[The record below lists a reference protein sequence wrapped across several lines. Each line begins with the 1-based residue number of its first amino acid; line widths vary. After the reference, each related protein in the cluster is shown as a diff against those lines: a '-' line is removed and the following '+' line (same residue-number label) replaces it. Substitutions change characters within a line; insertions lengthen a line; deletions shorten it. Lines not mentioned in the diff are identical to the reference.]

1 MPLKIPAE
9 TLLTMRR
16 ISIVFIFILLFLLVI
31 ITRLFYWQVLMSEKL
46 SVQAEDQYF
55 LKEEVT
61 ARRGEVLFADGQSL
75 ATSEKCYLVFA
86 EPRQIQNEKNF
97 AKKLSPIL
105 QMDEATIAA
114 RLSQKKLYWISL
126 KDKVKREEV
135 ETIKALNLAG
145 IGFQEESKR
154 FYPEGSTSA
163 HLLGFVGKDVAGGDR
178 GYFGLE
184 GYYDRELKGRP
195 GFLVVEKDA
204 QGNPILTSSREEFF
218 EENGDTLVLNVDRTV
233 QYILEEKLKEG
244 IERYGAKA
252 GGIILM
258 NPRTGEILGMAS
270 YPSYDPENF
279 LDFEEKRYKNPLISD
294 SFEPGS
300 IFKVIVMAAALDRK
314 VIKPGTLYREE
325 GPVSI
330 GGYNIK
336 TWDDK
341 YHGEITMTEVLE
353 KSSNVG
359 MVWISSKL
367 RKEATFSYLKK
378 FGFGQKTEIDLEEE
392 ISPELRPINE
402 WREIDLATVAFGQGI
417 AVTPIQMVRAV
428 AAIANGGLLVKP
440 WVVKKTIKEDSKVK
454 EMKTQ
459 IERRV
464 IKEETAVVLKEMMV
478 SAVENGEAKWSTLPG
493 FRIAG
498 KTGTAQIPLAGHYD
512 PEKTVASFVGFAPAD
527 EPKFVMLVT
536 LREPT
541 ASPWGSETAAPVFFD
556 IAKELFTYYGI
567 SP

>member
-126 KDKVKREEV
+126 KDKVKREKV

-204 QGNPILTSSREEFF
+204 QGNPILTSSREEFS

-314 VIKPGTLYREE
+314 VIKPGTLYQEE

-367 RKEATFSYLKK
+367 GKEATFSYLKK